1 MPKRKPRYD
10 YTWEEYLEI
19 KKRNREI
26 LDRVLNTPNYQEIYG
41 KKWYGDNW
49 RATLYGN
56 HPERTEMR
64 KINTEKAARR
74 KRGEDIPSRIPF
86 KDRPVLQLD
95 KHTDKVI
102 KEWSSSV
109 EVAKAWGK
117 SINKAHEIA
126 KVARN
131 VGAKNST
138 MYGYKWKMKEGNYE

>member
-10 YTWEEYLEI
+10 YTWEEYMEI

-26 LDRVLNTPNYQEIYG
+26 LDRVFATPNYQEVYG

-64 KINTEKAARR
+64 NRNAKNAALRAN
-74 KRGEDIPSRIPF
+74 GEDVPKRVPF

-95 KHTDKVI
+95 KDTGEVI

-109 EVAKAWGK
+109 EVAKAFGK
-117 SINKAHEIA
+117 NVNKASDIA

-131 VGAKNST
+131 VGSKNET
-138 MYGYKWKMKEGNYE
+138 CYGYKWKMKNNYE